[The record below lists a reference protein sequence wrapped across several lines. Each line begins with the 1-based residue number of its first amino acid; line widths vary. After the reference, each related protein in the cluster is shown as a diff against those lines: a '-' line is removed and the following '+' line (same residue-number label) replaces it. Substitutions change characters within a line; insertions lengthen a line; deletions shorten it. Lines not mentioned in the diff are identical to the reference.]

1 MISRQG
7 SKSHARKAFGIGIA
21 LLAVWCAAPSASA
34 ETFVELPDGKITRDL
49 GDGTRVT
56 VRLTG
61 ESAKTNPGMVAGRR
75 NLWVSGRGGVEVAG
89 SDAATAAMKIYPGYV
104 VACQADIEALSAV
117 GNSAI
122 ALAPTDAP
130 ERSRM
135 ITLASGRTIA
145 RYLLDVRPREAS
157 SVPGRVYHQ
166 VVGRQGSVTWTDEPF
181 SIDGCNGGT
190 TRARSFV
197 RVDVSTAGAES
208 RVTLWGQPFDI
219 G

>member
-1 MISRQG
+1 MVSRQG
-7 SKSHARKAFGIGIA
+7 RKRHARKTFGIGVA
-21 LLAVWCAAPSASA
+21 VLAVWCGAPEATA
-34 ETFVELPDGKITRDL
+34 ETFLALPDGKITRDL
-49 GDGTRVT
+49 GEGTTVT

-61 ESAKTNPGMVAGRR
+61 ESAKTNPGVVAGRR
-75 NLWVSGRGGVEVAG
+75 NLWVSGRGGVEVTGA
-89 SDAATAAMKIYPGYV
+89 DADTAAMKIYPGYV

-122 ALAPTDAP
+122 ALAPTDTP
-130 ERSRM
+130 DRSRM
-135 ITLASGRTIA
+135 LTLASGRTVA
-145 RYLLDVRPREAS
+145 RYLLDVRAREAS

-197 RVDVSTAGAES
+197 RVDISTAQAES
-208 RVTLWGQPFDI
+208 RVTLWGEPFDV

>member
-1 MISRQG
+1 MVSRQG
-7 SKSHARKAFGIGIA
+7 RKGLARKAFGLGV
-21 LLAVWCAAPSASA
+21 LVLAAWCGAPPAHA
-34 ETFVELPDGKITRDL
+34 ETFLALPDGKITRDL
-49 GDGTRVT
+49 GDGTLVT

-61 ESAKTNPGMVAGRR
+61 ESAKLNPGLVAGRR
-75 NLWVSGRGGVEVAG
+75 NLWVSGRGGVEVSGA
-89 SDAATAAMKIYPGYV
+89 DAADAAMKIYPGYV
-104 VACQADIEALSAV
+104 VACQADIDALSAV
-117 GNSAI
+117 GNSAV
-122 ALAPTDAP
+122 ALAGNDTP

-145 RYLLDVRPREAS
+145 RYLLDIRPREEA

-166 VVGRQGSVTWTDEPF
+166 VIGRQGSVTWTDEPF

-197 RVDVSTAGAES
+197 RVDISTAHAES
-208 RVTLWGQPFDI
+208 RVTLWGEPFNI